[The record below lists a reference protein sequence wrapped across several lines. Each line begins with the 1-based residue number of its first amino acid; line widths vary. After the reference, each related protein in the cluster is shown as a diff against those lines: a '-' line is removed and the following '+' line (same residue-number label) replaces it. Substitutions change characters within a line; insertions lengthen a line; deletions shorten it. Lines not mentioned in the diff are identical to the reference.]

1 MARKMQI
8 NSQFSRVS
16 EVVHQKK
23 PATMQAPLASFVDSF
38 HRLLVHSEWVLQG
51 KFLIWFEVDSR
62 ATDFGTDACP
72 R

>member
-1 MARKMQI
+1 MARKMRI

-16 EVVHQKK
+16 KDAHQKK
-23 PATMQAPLASFVDSF
+23 SATTRAPLASFVDSF

-51 KFLIWFEVDSR
+51 KFLHLFEVDSR
-62 ATDFGTDACP
+62 ATDFGTDVCP